1 MSEGASEKFLPRR
14 RTTNIPFLLLHR
26 ISFILNEV
34 RLFFMDDPMSS
45 PESLIFLLKSANR
58 KADVKPYYSVFINES
73 STLVI

>member
-34 RLFFMDDPMSS
+34 RLFFVD
-45 PESLIFLLKSANR
+45 
-58 KADVKPYYSVFINES
+58 Y
-73 STLVI
+73 